1 MGLSYAIPRISAIIV
16 GVNIVVVVAVIAV
29 PATSRPCT
37 HFQSQVLD
45 ISALLSLTH
54 SLARSLTLLS
64 LIWPHVRAR
73 HVDSVILLIAARQ
86 HRNRSNHHS
95 QLRNSFESY

>member
-45 ISALLSLTH
+45 ISALLSLT
-54 SLARSLTLLS
+54 RSLTLLS

-86 HRNRSNHHS
+86 HRNRSNNHS